1 MSDGNEE
8 AIKRALESG
17 RDPEDI
23 AKDLADDGLLNN
35 SHLLGS
41 TERLI
46 ESNGETQD
54 VIERA
59 TETAQKLQK
68 LLTAI
73 IPILVLIAGSGLELG
88 GVIDVTP
95 VGDDEDDSGW
105 MWEDDHQYPDPV
117 RYGCTDYDAENYDEY
132 AEEDDGTC
140 YYEQEDERHLD
151 IQNHELSLVGDNELK
166 VEFSLEMQ
174 GDFCCD
180 DIELVWEIEVNGYYD
195 DGLRRVT
202 LHSYDEEGYIDF
214 EQYWPDMG
222 EGNYHARV
230 EVRWMNDMW
239 DEETTNGVVIE
250 EEEVPP
256 RRGCTDDT
264 AENYDDEAEEDD
276 GSCTYPEPE
285 PCEPEY
291 YDYYVSYG
299 DANNTT
305 IKFTYDVDIS
315 CDETQGVT
323 VQFLAYVN
331 GSGHGEAPYNYTID
345 EFNTTYND
353 WDSRTVMLGNFTN
366 GSYDIYA
373 YLINEHGDMMKES
386 KWFNVE
392 LKARDE

>member
-1 MSDGNEE
+1 MSNGNEE

-95 VGDDEDDSGW
+95 AGGGDDDW
-105 MWEDDHQYPDPV
+105 MWEDDTEYPEPV
-117 RYGCTDYDAENYDEY
+117 RWGCMDSNANNYDEY

-140 YYEQEDERHLD
+140 EYE
-151 IQNHELSLVGDNELK
+151 
-166 VEFSLEMQ
+166 EM
-174 GDFCCD
+174 
-180 DIELVWEIEVNGYYD
+180 VWGCTNDAASNYDPEATDD
-195 DGLRRVT
+195 DG
-202 LHSYDEEGYIDF
+202 SCEPAPEP
-214 EQYWPDMG
+214 EP
-222 EGNYHARV
+222 EPV
-230 EVRWMNDMW
+230 E
-239 DEETTNGVVIE
+239 
-250 EEEVPP
+250 
-256 RRGCTDDT
+256 GCTDEN
-264 AENYDDEAEEDD
+264 AENYNDEAEEDD

-305 IKFTYDVDIS
+305 IQFTYDVDIS